1 MQTYPSDT
9 VCTEERGDI
18 GSGLRVRNEGRTIG
32 DVGARWHILRL
43 VVFFFYPFIVTE
55 EPPNLD
61 VTAVPRTLDVKETS
75 GGANLFLWTT

>member
-18 GSGLRVRNEGRTIG
+18 GLRVRNEGRTIG

-43 VVFFFYPFIVTE
+43 VVFFFLSVYRYGGTTE
-55 EPPNLD
+55 LRRYSCASD
-61 VTAVPRTLDVKETS
+61 AGR
-75 GGANLFLWTT
+75 